1 MLEFQLALYIS
12 STRAQISPSNFR
24 AACSSNDAY
33 AVDLRDMVTTG
44 DVVQCR
50 LAHVVTA

>member
-33 AVDLRDMVTTG
+33 AVDLRDMGLLREMLSNAVW
-44 DVVQCR
+44 
-50 LAHVVTA
+50 HMW

>member
-33 AVDLRDMVTTG
+33 AVDLRDMELLREMLSNAVW
-44 DVVQCR
+44 
-50 LAHVVTA
+50 HMW